1 MDAGWDEL
9 ERMAHAAS
17 ASDAQ
22 IASQYPA
29 QESIER
35 WMRLFGYSRIDAVR
49 LISDQRGD
57 VTRQRITDDHWELV
71 RTEKEAL
78 GYDREAYEHN
88 LSLLK
93 VFKSQSAFI
102 PTSGAGG
109 EMMLLFRLGG
119 LLSSA
124 EKVQEVASLDRVPV
138 EQEGMSEMG
147 PVKFCLVDKDAQKK
161 LEEWLTQQSVL
172 QQ

>member
-35 WMRLFGYSRIDAVR
+35 WMRLFGYSRIDA
-49 LISDQRGD
+49 
-57 VTRQRITDDHWELV
+57 RITDDHWELV

-102 PTSGAGG
+102 PTSGADG

-124 EKVQEVASLDRVPV
+124 KKVQEVAGLDRVPV

-161 LEEWLTQQSVL
+161 LEQWLTQQSVL